1 MNKKKLRII
10 RQFIQRALSVL
21 PFNPT
26 LKLIEVLR
34 GSQGLGFGA
43 SVNTSGEIQA
53 VSRFLNESKNKSLVI
68 LDVGAN
74 RGEWTVAL

>member
-1 MNKKKLRII
+1 MNNRKLRII

-34 GSQGLGFGA
+34 GSQGLGFGQA
-43 SVNTSGEIQA
+43 STQA
-53 VSRFLNESKNKSLVI
+53 EKFKLYPDS
-68 LDVGAN
+68 
-74 RGEWTVAL
+74 